1 MNNINKKLKII
12 LEGIFNKKFQKVE
25 NLGMNSIKDW
35 DSVNHFYILLEVEKS
50 FLIKFS
56 EKEFFELS
64 SIKLIKKSIE
74 NKINNSK

>member
-12 LEGIFNKKFQKVE
+12 LEGIFNKKFQKLE
-25 NLGMNSIKDW
+25 NLGINSIKDW
-35 DSVNHFYILLEVEKS
+35 DSVNHFYILLEIEKS
-50 FLIKFS
+50 FSIKFS

-74 NKINNSK
+74 NKINNPK